1 MTGPG
6 RREPGSRSTRPRPS
20 TPGPELAWWR
30 RPSATFGSVVVL
42 IAAVVLLTTAV
53 AAPLPASPA
62 ALAVRAVP
70 VQDATLVCPAPGG
83 RGGSTTTDVSAL
95 SASGVS
101 GAGSLTIAGL
111 AAPTHPLVRSTGAV
125 RAAGVERIVPSGP
138 LVVDGQ
144 GADAPGLAA
153 AQVTATPAG
162 SGRGVAGT
170 ACVAPGVGFW
180 FVGSGSSVGQRSR
193 LYLTNPSTAAAQVDV
208 TLYGAKGP
216 ISTPSTQSLVVGPRT
231 QRVLAL
237 DALAPGVGR
246 LAVHV
251 VVSVGTIAAALYD
264 TQVAGLVPRGI
275 DWVPA
280 AVSPGRTVVVPGVPG
295 GGDGPRLLQIL
306 VPGAVSADVHVWL
319 VSASSTVTPLGL
331 QSLVVPAGS
340 LGQVDLARFT
350 HGANVSVLLTSSV
363 PVTAGVLSRRA
374 SQTSADTEIA
384 YSAAV
389 APLSGPTPVPGI
401 ADSSTTRTELL
412 LGATGAGARVR
423 VTPVAPAGTR
433 GLSLAPVVVSVPSR
447 TTVTVE
453 IDRFVTGARTGGW
466 TAPGFG
472 LVVTPL
478 PGSGPVYATRQVT
491 MTNAAGPMVTVVPL
505 VTPVTT
511 VSEPQVR
518 RVLDSGPG
526 LHD

>member
-1 MTGPG
+1 
-6 RREPGSRSTRPRPS
+6 
-20 TPGPELAWWR
+20 
-30 RPSATFGSVVVL
+30 
-42 IAAVVLLTTAV
+42 
-53 AAPLPASPA
+53 
-62 ALAVRAVP
+62 
-70 VQDATLVCPAPGG
+70 
-83 RGGSTTTDVSAL
+83 
-95 SASGVS
+95 
-101 GAGSLTIAGL
+101 
-111 AAPTHPLVRSTGAV
+111 
-125 RAAGVERIVPSGP
+125 
-138 LVVDGQ
+138 
-144 GADAPGLAA
+144 
-153 AQVTATPAG
+153 
-162 SGRGVAGT
+162 
-170 ACVAPGVGFW
+170 
-180 FVGSGSSVGQRSR
+180 
-193 LYLTNPSTAAAQVDV
+193 
-208 TLYGAKGP
+208 
-216 ISTPSTQSLVVGPRT
+216 
-231 QRVLAL
+231 
-237 DALAPGVGR
+237 
-246 LAVHV
+246 
-251 VVSVGTIAAALYD
+251 
-264 TQVAGLVPRGI
+264 
-275 DWVPA
+275 
-280 AVSPGRTVVVPGVPG
+280 
-295 GGDGPRLLQIL
+295 
-306 VPGAVSADVHVWL
+306 
-319 VSASSTVTPLGL
+319 
-331 QSLVVPAGS
+331 
-340 LGQVDLARFT
+340 LGQVALARFT

-401 ADSSTTRTELL
+401 ADSSATRTELL